1 MSTLK
6 VTKQKHQETAQEK
19 SLKQEAQVFLDRKT
33 SPYSSRAPVHSPTLE
48 ELQETCFS
56 DYVRDI
62 LFGPEAPLK
71 KVGMA
76 KVALPQG
83 FCHEPLYRDVTAR
96 GAEWQQGTQ
105 LGDMLVEGPIKQC
118 ISGIGGVYEYTLFDE
133 KEVPL
138 HEFRDKADAYQKRQL
153 GEVVVSA
160 EKYEDNDYCDLLALK
175 FWKRLG
181 PTMESSMYGADME
194 GSLFDQD
201 DDACGWNPSLLESCL
216 SLLSTDANG
225 ESLPGVTTPYLYFG
239 MWASVFCAH
248 TEDMNLL
255 SINYL
260 HAGAP
265 KYWYAI
271 APDDAK
277 RFESLAQSRF
287 VHAYSGCKEFL
298 RHKRYLISPLVL
310 QKAGIPFTT
319 QIQRP
324 GQAMLTMPGA
334 YHFGINLGFNVA
346 EATNFACPE
355 WMEFGTRARI
365 CMCRPDSVRIDM
377 ERFQE
382 LLQHYAEDA
391 RKRGSRALSYR
402 QWAMKEAHR
411 QEQEERAAKE
421 ELKLKKKGNKGMYL
435 SSEEVVEDQIQVGAN
450 KRRQF
455 VIEVTKPVSSVKG
468 SASGKVP
475 NKRRKKC
482 TGNEQPKE
490 EWRIAKPGS
499 ARSLTVERKVLVL
512 LPGKEVGVDE
522 DEEQCFVGEIVEVAD
537 GCCRVH
543 FAGLTREEDVWI
555 QQDSPKIF
563 LDGGIKHYD

>member
-1 MSTLK
+1 MF
-6 VTKQKHQETAQEK
+6 VVA
-19 SLKQEAQVFLDRKT
+19 
-33 SPYSSRAPVHSPTLE
+33 
-48 ELQETCFS
+48 
-56 DYVRDI
+56 I
-62 LFGPEAPLK
+62 LL
-71 KVGMA
+71 
-76 KVALPQG
+76 
-83 FCHEPLYRDVTAR
+83 C
-96 GAEWQQGTQ
+96 
-105 LGDMLVEGPIKQC
+105 MLLVC
-118 ISGIGGVYEYTLFDE
+118 TNSGIHHS
-133 KEVPL
+133 L
-138 HEFRDKADAYQKRQL
+138 H
-153 GEVVVSA
+153 SH
-160 EKYEDNDYCDLLALK
+160 
-175 FWKRLG
+175 
-181 PTMESSMYGADME
+181 
-194 GSLFDQD
+194 SLTHSFIIRH
-201 DDACGWNPSLLESCL
+201 S
-216 SLLSTDANG
+216 
-225 ESLPGVTTPYLYFG
+225 
-239 MWASVFCAH
+239 H

-271 APDDAK
+271 APEDAK
-277 RFESLAQSRF
+277 RFESLAESRF
-287 VHAYSGCKEFL
+287 IHAYSGCKEFL

-310 QKAGIPFTT
+310 EKAGIPFTT

-355 WMEFGTRARI
+355 WMEFGKRARI

-377 ERFQE
+377 QRFQE
-382 LLQHYAEDA
+382 LLQHYTADA
-391 RKRGSRALSYR
+391 RKRGSRALSHR
-402 QWAMKEAHR
+402 QWAIKEAQK

-421 ELKLKKKGNKGMYL
+421 EEKLKKKANKGSMYL
-435 SSEEVVEDQIQVGAN
+435 SSQDVVENQIQVGTN

-455 VIEVTKPVSSVKG
+455 VIEVTKPMSSAKD

-482 TGNEQPKE
+482 KGKNVPKE

-512 LPGKEVGVDE
+512 LPGKEVGDDE

-555 QQDSPKIF
+555 EQDSPKIF